1 MRKLF
6 VLFIVF
12 FTFTAF
18 KSDKP
23 AYRLFNAKGKAVK
36 YKKVLAAAAKADVVF
51 FGEEHN
57 DPICHWL
64 ELEITKDLYNI
75 KDGKI
80 ILGAEMFE
88 RDNQLI
94 LDEYLKG
101 EVSKANFN
109 QEARLW
115 PNYKTDYQ
123 PLVTFARDHQLK
135 FIATN
140 IPRRYASM
148 VYRKGFGILDSLT
161 AEAKSYMPPLPIPY
175 DPDLKGYKDM
185 LQQMGGMMGHA
196 SPNLPKAQA
205 IKDAT
210 MAWYIAK
217 NAGNGDLFIHYN
229 GAYHSDNF
237 QGIIWYL
244 NQYKPGLKIMTISSV
259 EQKDVDSLSKANLN
273 KANFILAVPQDM
285 TKTY

>member
-1 MRKLF
+1 MRKLL
-6 VLFIVF
+6 VLLLVF

-23 AYRLFNAKGKAVK
+23 AYRFFNARGKAVK

-64 ELEITKDLYNI
+64 ELELTKDLYQLKN
-75 KDGKI
+75 GKI

-94 LDEYLKG
+94 INEYLKG
-101 EVSKANFN
+101 EVSNSNFR
-109 QEARLW
+109 QEASLW

-123 PLVTFARDHQLK
+123 PLVNFALDHHLK

-140 IPRRYASM
+140 IPRRYAAL
-148 VYRKGFGILDSLT
+148 VYRKGFGILDSLSPQ
-161 AEAKSYMPPLPIPY
+161 ARSYMPPLPIPY

-185 LQQMGGMMGHA
+185 LQQMGGMMGHS

-210 MAWYIAK
+210 MAWFISK
-217 NAGNGDLFIHYN
+217 NAGKGDVFIHFN
-229 GAYHSDNF
+229 GSYHSDNF
-237 QGIIWYL
+237 QGILWYL
-244 NQYKPGLKIMTISSV
+244 NQYKPGLRIMTISSV
-259 EQKDVDSLSKANLN
+259 EQKDVDSLSKTNLN
-273 KANFILAVPQDM
+273 KADFILAVPEDM